1 MRNPSFED
9 VVEAID
15 PIKHYVITDTNGWFM
30 DAEKA
35 KHVKAVGVEKV
46 QLSLD
51 SYLEAEHDAFRNR
64 PGSYK
69 RVMRAIDTCLDAGL
83 NLILSTCLVHARARS
98 QEFRDLCSFS
108 QQRGIGL
115 YVTYA
120 KPVGS
125 CKEHMDWL
133 IDKDDADYLR
143 ELEKEFP
150 VFTHMTPSYGMFQG
164 CITVKGIIT
173 VTSTGEIVPCP
184 YMDMSIGNYLQEPL
198 KDILERGMGNKWLGP
213 YRPDCLIGED
223 RVFIK
228 FHNERVGDRK
238 LLPVP
243 YGEGFS
249 DADLLPKVSAVEV
262 ASRPE
267 PKRSGNGHAGA
278 ALFDSAGRLVPVEG
292 ERVYEATDRGYFA
305 LQQPEINYAA
315 IHANVAKC
323 LDRPDLEHSVSA
335 RDFEDRCERLRGQ
348 IMADE
353 ALRGLFH
360 GVHVPFVMTA
370 EGEESDLGEELDA
383 VLLKGVER
391 SFAARFPPFSFRNYK
406 HGGMQERISVAP
418 ACRYEAL
425 LEARRKSPVVGW
437 YFPTCLRGFGIPDQR
452 GLVERLP
459 APLIL
464 SGPLEAASALIGVP
478 ELLMKRDGYPNLLAL
493 SAVVPAEERFFCF
506 FEAYGWNLTFNY
518 RSMIGAVSEY
528 CAGGLT
534 VIG

>member
-1 MRNPSFED
+1 MR
-9 VVEAID
+9 V
-15 PIKHYVITDTNGWFM
+15 
-30 DAEKA
+30 
-35 KHVKAVGVEKV
+35 
-46 QLSLD
+46 
-51 SYLEAEHDAFRNR
+51 
-64 PGSYK
+64 
-69 RVMRAIDTCLDAGL
+69 
-83 NLILSTCLVHARARS
+83 RS

-125 CKEHMDWL
+125 CKEHLDWL

-184 YMDMSIGNYLQEPL
+184 YMDMSIGNYLKEPL
-198 KDILERGMGNKWLGP
+198 KDILERGMCNKWLGP
-213 YRPDCLIGED
+213 HRPDCLIGED
-223 RVFIK
+223 RVFIQ

-249 DADLLPKVSAVEV
+249 DADLLPKVSAADVVHV
-262 ASRPE
+262 AE
-267 PKRSGNGHAGA
+267 PKCSGNGHAA
-278 ALFDSAGRLVPVEG
+278 AQLFDAEGRLVPAEG
-292 ERVYEATDRGYFA
+292 ERVYDLTDRGYFS
-305 LQQPEINYAA
+305 LQQPEINYPA
-315 IHANVAKC
+315 IHANVAKF
-323 LDRPDLEHSVSA
+323 LDRPDLERSISA
-335 RDFEDRCERLRGQ
+335 GDFEDRCQRLRGQ
-348 IMADE
+348 IIADQ
-353 ALRGLFH
+353 ALGGLFS
-360 GVHVPFVMTA
+360 GVHVPFLLA
-370 EGEESDLGEELDA
+370 ADGEQSDLGSELDS
-383 VLLKGVER
+383 VLLKAVER
-391 SFAARFPPFSFRNYK
+391 SFTAKFPQFFFRNYK
-406 HGGMQERISVAP
+406 QGQMKEQLCVVPG
-418 ACRYEAL
+418 CRYETL
-425 LEARRKSPVVGW
+425 LEARRKAPVVGW
-437 YFPTCLRGFGIPDQR
+437 YFPNCLRGFGIPDQR
-452 GLVERLP
+452 GLVGRLP

-478 ELLMKRDGYPNLLAL
+478 ELLMKLDKYPNLLAL
-493 SAVVPAEERFFCF
+493 SAVTPADRRFFSF

-534 VIG
+534 AIG